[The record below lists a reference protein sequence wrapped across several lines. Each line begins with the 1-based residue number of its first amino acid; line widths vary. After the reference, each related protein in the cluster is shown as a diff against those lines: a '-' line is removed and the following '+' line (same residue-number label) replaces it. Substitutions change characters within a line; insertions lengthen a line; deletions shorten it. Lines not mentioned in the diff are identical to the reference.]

1 MVTIDDTINLELDD
15 DVLDAMMIIYTKL
28 GYDVSNSFT
37 LAEEHATILV
47 PLLKLL
53 APQLRNKL

>member
-1 MVTIDDTINLELDD
+1 MVKIDDTINLELDD

-37 LAEEHATILV
+37 LKDEHADIIV

-53 APQLRNKL
+53 SPGLKDVL

>member
-1 MVTIDDTINLELDD
+1 MVKIDDTINMELDD

-28 GYDVSNSFT
+28 GYDVSNTFI
-37 LAEEHATILV
+37 LKDEHAGILV

-53 APQLRNKL
+53 APRLKDVL